1 MSKVIKLDY
10 QEQHVQDY
18 NLRTAMEEASRCLL
32 CEDAPCSQDCPAKTD
47 PGSFIRS
54 IRFKNPKGA
63 AETIRKNNILGA
75 SCALVCPYDKLCE
88 KACGRTG
95 IDVPI
100 KIGKLQKFAMN
111 QEKLFGMK
119 ILEAPTDKKKAKIAC
134 IGAGPASLSC
144 AAKLASEGYKV
155 TIFEEKEK
163 AGGVLTY
170 GITPS
175 RLPQEVVD
183 QDINAV
189 KELGVQFVMNKRI
202 AKNQLEEL
210 KKEYNAIFV
219 GVGLGKS
226 KEVNIPGIELNGVTT
241 ALEFLAKAKDS
252 KGNME
257 LESNIIIIGGGDVAL
272 DCATTSHQLSKG
284 KTTIIYRR
292 SIEEAPANI
301 DELVYAQ
308 SMGIPIITEFA
319 PNEILGNKGKVV
331 GLKCKSRDGYSEMK
345 IRADI
350 IILAI
355 GQEPSADYKNF
366 TSKNGLFA
374 SGDFTNGG
382 KSVVQAVA
390 EGKESAQQ
398 IMEYLNK

>member
-1 MSKVIKLDY
+1 MSKIIKLDY

-32 CEDAPCSQDCPAKTD
+32 CEDAPCSKNCPAKTD

-54 IRFKNPKGA
+54 IRFRNPKGA

-75 SCALVCPYDKLCE
+75 SCALVCPYDQLCE
-88 KACGRTG
+88 KACSRTG

-100 KIGKLQKFAMN
+100 KIGKLQKFAMD
-111 QEKLFGMK
+111 QELLFGMN
-119 ILEAPTDKKKAKIAC
+119 ILEAPVAKQKEKIAC
-134 IGAGPASLSC
+134 IGSGPASLAC
-144 AAKLASEGYKV
+144 AAKLALEGYNV

-175 RLPQEVVD
+175 RLPQEIVD
-183 QDINAV
+183 QDITV
-189 KELGVQFVMNKRI
+189 IKSLGVQFVMNKRI
-202 AKNQLEEL
+202 DKEQLEEL
-210 KKEYNAIFV
+210 KKEYDALFV
-219 GVGLGKS
+219 GIGLWKS
-226 KEVNIPGIELNGVTT
+226 KKVDIPGMELNGITT
-241 ALEFLAKAKDS
+241 ALEFLAKARAR

-257 LESNIIIIGGGDVAL
+257 IGNNIIVIGGGDVAL
-272 DCATTSHQLSKG
+272 DCATTSRQLTQG
-284 KTTIIYRR
+284 KVTIVYRR

-308 SMGIPIITEFA
+308 AMGIPIITEFS
-319 PNEILGNKGKVV
+319 PEEILGESGKVV
-331 GLKCKSRDGYSEMK
+331 GVKCKSRDGYSEMK
-345 IRADI
+345 IKADTI
-350 IILAI
+350 IFAI
-355 GQEPSADYKNF
+355 GQEPRDDYKNF

-374 SGDFTNGG
+374 SGDLINGG

-390 EGKESAQQ
+390 DGKESAKQ
-398 IMEYLNK
+398 IMKYFNK